1 MPRRKSSPNGRPE
14 IKDDSPDGGPPYV
27 VRRSR
32 IHGRGVFAVRAIPKG
47 TRIIE
52 YTGRRISNAL
62 ADELYGDR
70 EGTPGHTFLFE
81 LDDDVVI
88 DAGQGG
94 NAARWINHS
103 CDPNCE
109 AVEEDGRIFIDAI
122 RTIAA
127 GEELGYDYGIVV
139 EAPPS
144 ASERRRWPCYCGA
157 PGCRRT
163 LLATDRPP
171 AQTGIGSAA

>member
-1 MPRRKSSPNGRPE
+1 MPRRKSPPNGHAE
-14 IKDDSPDGGPPYV
+14 VKDRSRACGPPYV

-52 YTGRRISNAL
+52 YTGRRISSAL

-109 AVEEDGRIFIDAI
+109 AVEEDGRIFIDAV
-122 RTIAA
+122 RTIAP
-127 GEELGYDYGIVV
+127 GEELGYDYAILVA
-139 EAPPS
+139 APPS
-144 ASERRRWPCYCGA
+144 ASELRRWPCFCGA
-157 PGCRRT
+157 AGCRRT
-163 LLATDRPP
+163 LLAT
-171 AQTGIGSAA
+171 GSTA